1 MPFSNLSLLLYAAI
15 VIEDFQEATFI
26 PPYRSN
32 ILHMKASFEVLYLFF
47 FYLTHIFGHPF
58 HSLKGFARN
67 EREWIHKTRSLA
79 LRLLSVT
86 LKCHHLLRPKVWPP
100 SCKQNRP
107 PAAFGRQQFFCLP
120 FIHVMDSR
128 SLNDAH
134 FQRD

>member
-1 MPFSNLSLLLYAAI
+1 MKNAAT
-15 VIEDFQEATFI
+15 VIEDFQDGTFI

-47 FYLTHIFGHPF
+47 FYLTHIFGQPF

-128 SLNDAH
+128 LSNDAH
-134 FQRD
+134 FQQMIVKFRKR